1 MMYIDNALAVWIAPS
16 GVIPGVLM
24 FELVSVGTA
33 WLIVLGVL
41 ASVCGLL
48 WSVTAP
54 LDALRRSRRGRRGLR
69 IAPAPSK
76 RRPEPQHA

>member
-1 MMYIDNALAVWIAPS
+1 MMYMDNALAVWIAPS
-16 GVIPGVLM
+16 GVIPGVLL

-33 WLIVLGVL
+33 WLIVLALL

-48 WSVTAP
+48 WTVTAP
-54 LDALRRSRRGRRGLR
+54 LDVLRQAGRRRRRLR
-69 IAPAPSK
+69 IAPPRAK